1 MARPAR
7 HDDRRSPQRLSTLA
21 TPRSRFA
28 DLRAYLQTLES
39 HQQLHRITEPVSQH
53 LEVTDLCHR
62 SLTQGGPALWFESLK
77 NNPMQMVGNL
87 FGTADRIA
95 MAIGRPKEDLRQL
108 GVELARFRQP
118 QVPTNLAQ
126 AVSALPGVARLR
138 DINPRLVTDPPCQE
152 VVMEGR
158 DVDLGALPI
167 QTCWP
172 DDAGPLITFGV
183 VITRGP
189 RQQRLNLGLS
199 PQQAISRDRLIL
211 RWLAHRGGAT
221 DFRDW
226 CQAHPGRP
234 FPVAVA
240 IGADPATI
248 LGAVTPVPDTLSEY
262 SFAGLLRGKPTEVA
276 HCLSH
281 DLQVPARAE
290 IVLEGFVLPDETAE
304 EGPFG
309 DHTGYYNSVERF
321 PVFQV
326 TRITHRHKP
335 LYHATYMGRPAE
347 DEPSVLAGALNEVF
361 IPLLQEQFP
370 EISDFYLPPEACS
383 YRTAVISIHKQYP
396 GHARRI
402 MMGLWSTLRQF
413 TYTKFVIVTDPDIDV
428 RDWKSVWWALSTRV
442 DPVRDTVLIDNTPV
456 DYLDFAS
463 PQSGLGSKMG
473 IDATSKWTGE
483 TSREWGR
490 PLTMSTA
497 VRQRTEAIWGRLMQ
511 QNRA

>member
-189 RQQRLNLGLS
+189 RQQRLNLGIYR
-199 PQQAISRDRLIL
+199 QQVISRDRLIM

-262 SFAGLLRGKPTEVA
+262 SFAGLLRG
-276 HCLSH
+276 
-281 DLQVPARAE
+281 
-290 IVLEGFVLPDETAE
+290 
-304 EGPFG
+304 
-309 DHTGYYNSVERF
+309 
-321 PVFQV
+321 
-326 TRITHRHKP
+326 
-335 LYHATYMGRPAE
+335 
-347 DEPSVLAGALNEVF
+347 
-361 IPLLQEQFP
+361 
-370 EISDFYLPPEACS
+370 
-383 YRTAVISIHKQYP
+383 
-396 GHARRI
+396 
-402 MMGLWSTLRQF
+402 
-413 TYTKFVIVTDPDIDV
+413 
-428 RDWKSVWWALSTRV
+428 
-442 DPVRDTVLIDNTPV
+442 
-456 DYLDFAS
+456 
-463 PQSGLGSKMG
+463 
-473 IDATSKWTGE
+473 
-483 TSREWGR
+483 
-490 PLTMSTA
+490 
-497 VRQRTEAIWGRLMQ
+497 
-511 QNRA
+511 

>member
-1 MARPAR
+1 MAISQPC
-7 HDDRRSPQRLSTLA
+7 
-21 TPRSRFA
+21 FV
-28 DLRAYLQTLES
+28 DLRAFLQELES
-39 HQQLHRITEPVSQH
+39 HQQLRRISEPVSEN
-53 LEVTDLCHR
+53 LEVTDLCYH
-62 SLTQGGPALWFESLK
+62 SLTQGGPALWFENLK
-77 NNPMQMVGNL
+77 DGPLQMVGNL

-95 MAIGRPKEDLRQL
+95 MAIGRPKEELRHL
-108 GVELARFRQP
+108 GEELARFRQP
-118 QVPTNLAQ
+118 RVPTNLAQ
-126 AVSALPGVARLR
+126 AITALPDVARLR
-138 DINPRLVTDPPCQE
+138 YVNPRLITDPPCQE
-152 VVMEGR
+152 VVLEGGA
-158 DVDLGALPI
+158 VDLATLPI

-172 DDAGPLITFGV
+172 DDAGPLLTFGI

-189 RQQRLNLGLS
+189 RQPRFNLGIYR
-199 PQQAISRDRLIL
+199 QQVIGRDRLIM

-226 CQAHPGRP
+226 CQAHPGKP

-248 LGAVTPVPDTLSEY
+248 LAAVTPIPDTLSEY
-262 SFAGLLRGKPTEVA
+262 SFAGLLRGRPTEVTR
-276 HCLSH
+276 CLSH

-309 DHTGYYNSVERF
+309 DHTGYYNSVESF

-326 TRITHRHKP
+326 TRITHRQNP
-335 LYHATYMGRPAE
+335 LYHATYMGRPGE

-383 YRTAVISIHKQYP
+383 YRTAVISINKQYP

-413 TYTKFVIVTDPDIDV
+413 TYTKFVIVTDSDIDV

-473 IDATSKWTGE
+473 IDATNKWAAE
-483 TSREWGR
+483 TSRKSPR
-490 PLTMSTA
+490 PLARSPA
-497 VRQRTEAIWGRLMQ
+497 VRRRTEAIWDHLMQ
-511 QNRA
+511 KP